1 MVGNEFPSNA
11 ISRSTTW
18 DVPGLAGEIG
28 LSDSGNQAEHETR
41 ECIL

>member
-1 MVGNEFPSNA
+1 MVGNGFPSYA
-11 ISRSTTW
+11 ISRSSGMYGG
-18 DVPGLAGEIG
+18 VAGVIG